1 MIIKK
6 AEYVISSVK
15 EEHYPDLDRPCFI
28 FMGRSNV
35 GKSSLINALTNKKKL
50 AYTSSKPGKTLTL
63 NFYNINDSMYF
74 VDVPGYG
81 YAAKSTLD
89 RLAFGKMIEDF
100 LQKCP
105 TLKTCFLVID
115 SRHDPTEDDILMYN
129 YLNHYGMNVV
139 IIATKIDKLNRTE
152 LTRSKDKLFKL
163 FGLGSKSLIFVS
175 SLTKEGIKD
184 VLDRIE
190 TDATL

>member
-1 MIIKK
+1 MIVKK
-6 AEYVISSVK
+6 AEYVISGVRAD
-15 EEHYPDLDRPCFI
+15 HYPVLDRPSFV

-63 NFYNINDSMYF
+63 NFYNINDNMYF

-81 YAAKSTLD
+81 YAAKSTTD
-89 RLAFGKMIEDF
+89 RLAFGKMIEEF
-100 LQKCP
+100 LVKCS
-105 TLKTCFLVID
+105 TLKTCFLIID

-129 YLNHYGMNVV
+129 YLIHYGLNVC

-152 LTRSKDKLFKL
+152 LTRAQSKLSKL
-163 FGLGSKSLIFVS
+163 FGLGSKSLIFTS
-175 SLTKEGIKD
+175 SLTKVGIND
-184 VLDRIE
+184 ILDRIE
-190 TDATL
+190 FDATL